1 MKDGSRYNGGTP
13 RTALPPE
20 GRRMKAGNRG
30 QKTKKFTLLA
40 SYFLLCFFPFS
51 LPSRAAEL
59 AEIQQRGYLIVG
71 VKDNSRPL
79 GFRDS
84 SGKLQGLEIE
94 LAQRLAVDLLGKANA
109 VKLQPL
115 DNRDRLSVVLADQVD
130 LTIARVTVTESRS
143 RLVSFSSSY
152 YLDGTA
158 LITKPANAKRLSDL
172 AKQKI
177 LVLKGSS
184 TIATVRYLLPK
195 AELVGADSYQQ
206 ARSLLENGAAAA
218 FAADVSVLSG
228 WVQEYPQYQI
238 LPTLLSAEPLAVVM
252 PKGRQYNDLRQQVNR
267 AIARYQSTGWLQQR
281 AAAWGLFQAEP
292 RSEQFSQPSRD
303 RK

>member
-1 MKDGSRYNGGTP
+1 MKKVLS
-13 RTALPPE
+13 LIIHHSS
-20 GRRMKAGNRG
+20 
-30 QKTKKFTLLA
+30 FILL
-40 SYFLLCFFPFS
+40 YLLSFS
-51 LPSRAAEL
+51 LPSNAAEL

-71 VKDNSRPL
+71 VKDNLRPL

-94 LAQRLAVDLLGKANA
+94 LAQRLAADLLGRADA
-109 VKLQPL
+109 VKLQPI

-130 LTIARVTVTESRS
+130 LTIARVTATESRS
-143 RLVSFSSSY
+143 RIVSFSPSY

-158 LITKPANAKRLSDL
+158 LVTKPANAQRLSDL

-195 AELVGADSYQQ
+195 ADLVGVDSYQQ
-206 ARSLLENGAAAA
+206 ARSLLEAGAAAA
-218 FAADVSVLSG
+218 FAADASVLSG
-228 WVQEYPQYQI
+228 WVQEYPSYQI
-238 LPTLLSAEPLAVVM
+238 LPTLLSAAPLAVVM
-252 PKGRQYNDLRQQVNR
+252 PRGRQYNDLRRQVNQ
-267 AIARYQSTGWLQQR
+267 AIARYKSEGWLQQR

-292 RSEQFSQPSRD
+292 RTEQLSRPSWD
-303 RK
+303 YK